1 MYSILTVAEEPT
13 YEQEP
18 DYEQDPDYEQEPN
31 QPLYD
36 DVEQPT
42 G

>member
-1 MYSILTVAEEPT
+1 MYCILTVAEEPT

>member
-13 YEQEP
+13 YEEEP

>member
-1 MYSILTVAEEPT
+1 MYSVAEEPT

>member
-13 YEQEP
+13 YKQEP